1 MRLLTAIVLAAFCA
15 AAAAQL
21 RPIPPAAKV
30 GSMRHLGEMTVELD
44 GTPQQLAPGVQIRD
58 AQNRLVLPVAL
69 RERETVRYLRDNAG
83 FVFRVWRLSEAEIK
97 ALPPAPSP
105 FPK

>member
-1 MRLLTAIVLAAFCA
+1 MRLLTIVLLAVFAS

-21 RPIPPAAKV
+21 RPIPPAAMV

-44 GTPQQLAPGVQIRD
+44 GKPQQLAPGVQIRD

-83 FVFRVWRLSEAEIK
+83 LVFRVWRLSESEIK